1 MAAFVYY
8 NPKTNTIE
16 RKFPTQPMGFQMP
29 YLLNIQPQDI
39 NFAMRNTVDVRANP
53 PNFPQPPESFQP
65 QPQYKQRESVENFRL
80 TKKVEKEVPK
90 TSHAPHHEENYPYK
104 SHAPTTNEFLLMED
118 LREEDMN
125 VIPDYYQAPA
135 SETKKG
141 SIRPQTFESKKK
153 ATFQDTQQQQ
163 QHQPSYAEEEE
174 ATGDFKL
181 LRHEDIALKY
191 RPEDYSIN
199 ERILNAKYVREEQEK
214 TRKFILDR
222 IGNDIKAM
230 EKATGVFEKEMQQT
244 EKDTQDLEEKTKK
257 IWEEVERKKFSLKA
271 QEIMNQVDRAVEVGH
286 ELEQEDRI
294 NQLKRENRA
303 LYDEIDRVLEGD
315 VYEEGPTQHSLYT
328 IQETNKSGTSRRP
341 GSSVGRGTSQN
352 RNPNKPQ
359 FNVSKSIVEQKF
371 GRKNIVKTVTESKI
385 KGATK
390 VQIGSPSKKK
400 ATTSNRE
407 NTMFKNP
414 KKVEDALQR
423 ARQIADL

>member
-53 PNFPQPPESFQP
+53 PNFPQPP
-65 QPQYKQRESVENFRL
+65 QPQYQQRESVENFRL
-80 TKKVEKEVPK
+80 TKNVEKEVPK
-90 TSHAPHHEENYPYK
+90 TSHAQRHEENSPFK
-104 SHAPTTNEFLLMED
+104 SQAPATNEFLMMED
-118 LREEDMN
+118 LREEDLN
-125 VIPDYYQAPA
+125 IIPDYYQAPA

-141 SIRPQTFESKKK
+141 SIRPQSFESKKK
-153 ATFQDTQQQQ
+153 ATFIDRQ
-163 QHQPSYAEEEE
+163 QHQQPNYEEEE
-174 ATGDFKL
+174 ARGDFKL
-181 LRHEDIALKY
+181 VRHEDIALKY

-230 EKATGVFEKEMQQT
+230 EKATGVFEKEMKQT
-244 EKDTQDLEEKTKK
+244 EKDTQNLEEKTKQ
-257 IWEEVERKKFSLKA
+257 IWEEVERKKFALKA
-271 QEIMNQVDRAVEVGH
+271 QEIMNQVDMAVEVGH
-286 ELEQEDRI
+286 ELEQEDRL

-328 IQETNKSGTSRRP
+328 IQETNKSNISRRP
-341 GSSVGRGTSQN
+341 GSSIGRGTSQN

-371 GRKNIVKTVTESKI
+371 GRKNIVKAVSENKI
-385 KGATK
+385 KGATR

-400 ATTSNRE
+400 TTTNNKG
-407 NTMFKNP
+407 NTVFKNP

-423 ARQIADL
+423 ARQIADLY